1 MNYEIKGGNLP
12 VVCCQLAKGESVQC
26 EAGAMAWMDPGI
38 EMSTHGNGLGK
49 MFGRLM
55 TNENMFMNTYVANQA
70 GEHLRRK
77 SGG

>member
-49 MFGRLM
+49 IVSTCWHMHSDRNFASGNVPRLDM
-55 TNENMFMNTYVANQA
+55 SALSV
-70 GEHLRRK
+70 R
-77 SGG
+77 

>member
-49 MFGRLM
+49 MDRSAPSASHRPPRSSSRRVLSL
-55 TNENMFMNTYVANQA
+55 QA
-70 GEHLRRK
+70 
-77 SGG
+77 

>member
-55 TNENMFMNTYVANQA
+55 TNEND
-70 GEHLRRK
+70 EHTRK
-77 SGG
+77 RTRQDVRPSYDQ

>member
-38 EMSTHGNGLGK
+38 EMSTHGNGLG
-49 MFGRLM
+49 
-55 TNENMFMNTYVANQA
+55 
-70 GEHLRRK
+70 
-77 SGG
+77 